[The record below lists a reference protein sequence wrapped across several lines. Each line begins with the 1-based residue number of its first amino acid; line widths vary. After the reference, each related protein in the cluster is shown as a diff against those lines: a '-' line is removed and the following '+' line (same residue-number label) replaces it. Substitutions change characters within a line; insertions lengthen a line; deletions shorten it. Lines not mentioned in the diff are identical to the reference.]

1 MVIYRTGFWVS
12 TKKQGNQMLELFH
25 YDFFINALLASVF
38 TAVTCGII
46 GTYIVS
52 RRIVFIS
59 GGISHASFGGVGI
72 GYYLGISPILGA
84 AVFSVLVALGIE
96 AFSHKSEMREDSLI
110 GMMWSFGMAV
120 GIIFVFLTPGYAAN
134 LMSYLFGD
142 ILTVTRLDILVMAVL
157 ALVIILVFSLLF
169 KEILFLS
176 FDREYAETQGV
187 PVTAIGFLLIG
198 LVALTIVI
206 NIRVIGIILVIS
218 MLTIPQAA
226 ANLVSKNFR
235 HIIFYSIGFAFLSSV
250 CGLLFSYV
258 LNIPSG
264 AAIIFFSIIIFG
276 ILKGITFLQTKIKI
290 RRAS

>member
-1 MVIYRTGFWVS
+1 
-12 TKKQGNQMLELFH
+12 MLELFQ

-38 TAVTCGII
+38 TAITCGII

-72 GYYLGISPILGA
+72 GYYLGMNPILGA
-84 AVFSVLVALGIE
+84 AVFSVLTGLGIE
-96 AFSHKSEMREDSLI
+96 ALAKKSELREDSLI

-120 GIIFVFLTPGYAAN
+120 GIIFIFLTPGYAAN

-142 ILTVTRLDILVMAVL
+142 ILTVSRFDILLMMGLAV
-157 ALVIILVFSLLF
+157 VIILVFLLLY

-187 PVTAIGFLLIG
+187 PVDAISYLLIG

-206 NIRVIGIILVIS
+206 NIRVVGIILVIS

-226 ANLVSKNFR
+226 ANLLSKDFK
-235 HIIFYSIGFAFLSSV
+235 HMIFYSMGFAFLSSAA
-250 CGLLFSYV
+250 GLFFSYA

-264 AAIIFFSIIIFG
+264 AAIIFFSIVVF
-276 ILKGITFLQTKIKI
+276 ILLKTVIYLRTRFSRQ
-290 RRAS
+290 